1 MNKLHILALTVLML
15 FFSYNDAKAFIFD
28 SKGKKD
34 NEALENLNDYIS
46 DVVKPCY
53 DKAEDFQIGYSKFDA
68 DLEVCFSNIVELGE
82 KYAKFSEDTLVK
94 SPKMV
99 DSFISSL
106 KTKDINR
113 IKQIQDECK
122 TIQFQQKQ
130 LEEKIDKIKGNP
142 EKIYRELEK
151 YKAEFTKEYQSFIE
165 YKDIAWS
172 EIVCQNKAQIV
183 GDKTEERYKEW
194 FFVFRHYNKL
204 DDWNESINNNK
215 INRYTEIQQNLN
227 EIAILRNGI
236 SNFWTS
242 MSQKVFKQY
251 EITLDPDELD
261 KGFETLLDKLQKK
274 CEHGMIADQC
284 YICDPSLPCEHKI
297 KYKECKICNPVMHTV
312 TFLKIDGSVYKSY
325 SIKEGDPIVNN
336 GEIPYL
342 NDGYKFIGWSDTKGG
357 KPYTFGSA
365 IKAPVTLYPIYEI
378 LVSIYITE
386 KDIRNEYIKPG
397 LSLKRPYNLI
407 LDGYRF
413 SHFICNGVPFDF
425 STKIEKPIQIKA
437 VWVKVF
443 TVSFFDGKELLI
455 EQKVDQ
461 GACPEVLANP
471 VKKGYIFKN
480 WTTGGTNVFDFKS
493 PINSSMKVYA
503 IYDKE
508 PEEQPPTY
516 VFCSEH
522 KDVKLDEKGECY
534 VCINEKIGDP
544 LQPPPQK
551 NKYLQMLED
560 FINRVGFVNLLILDG
575 ILFLITIILS
585 TLLIFKKSK

>member
-15 FFSYNDAKAFIFD
+15 IFSYNDAKAFIFD

-34 NEALENLNDYIS
+34 NEALENLNNHITENVQPRYEN
-46 DVVKPCY
+46 
-53 DKAEDFQIGYSKFDA
+53 AEKLQERYSKSYA
-68 DLEVCFSNIVELGE
+68 DLEVCFSDIVKLEE
-82 KYAKFSEDTLVK
+82 NYAKFSKDTLDESPEMVK
-94 SPKMV
+94 
-99 DSFISSL
+99 SFISSL
-106 KTKDINR
+106 KTKDIDR
-113 IKQIQDECK
+113 IKQIQNKCK

-130 LEEKIDKIKGNP
+130 LEEEIDKIKGNP
-142 EKIYRELEK
+142 EQIYRELEK
-151 YKAEFTKEYQSFIE
+151 YKAEFTKEYNEFIKQRD
-165 YKDIAWS
+165 YAWFN
-172 EIVCQNKAQIV
+172 IVYQNK
-183 GDKTEERYKEW
+183 DKTAGKETERRYDKWFNEFLHNSRMDEW
-194 FFVFRHYNKL
+194 NKL
-204 DDWNESINNNK
+204 INNNK
-215 INRYTEIQQNLN
+215 INRYAEIQQNLKT
-227 EIAILRNGI
+227 IADLRNGI

-242 MSQKVFKQY
+242 MSQEVFKQY

-261 KGFETLLDKLQKK
+261 KGFVTLLDKLQKK
-274 CEHGMIADQC
+274 CEHGIIADQC

-297 KYKECKICNPVMHTV
+297 KYKECKICNPVKHTV

-325 SIKEGDPIVNN
+325 SIEEGDNV
-336 GEIPYL
+336 EIPDVPSL
-342 NDGYKFIGWSDTKGG
+342 NDEYKFIGWSDTKGG
-357 KPYTFGSA
+357 KPYSFGSA
-365 IKAPVTLYPIYEI
+365 ITAPITLYPIYEI

-386 KDIRNEYIKPG
+386 KDIRDKYIKPG
-397 LSLKRPYNLI
+397 LSLERPYNLI

-443 TVSFFDGKELLI
+443 TVSFFDGDELLI

-493 PINSSMKVYA
+493 PINSSIKVYA

-522 KDVKLDEKGECY
+522 KDVKLDEKGECSA
-534 VCINEKIGDP
+534 CIKEESKD
-544 LQPPPQK
+544 PPQPRPEK